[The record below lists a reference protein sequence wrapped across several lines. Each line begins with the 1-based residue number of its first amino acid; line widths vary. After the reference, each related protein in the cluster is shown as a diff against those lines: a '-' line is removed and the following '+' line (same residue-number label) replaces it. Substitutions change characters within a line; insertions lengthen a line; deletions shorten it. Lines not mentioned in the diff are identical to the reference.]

1 MQLLSKLLALSKK
14 LARLK
19 YRISCLMLHESVIAI
34 DQNLGIHMKKI
45 KSICLDKVANLQRIY
60 LAI

>member
-34 DQNLGIHMKKI
+34 DQNLGYSYEKKHLFRHGGKFTTYI
-45 KSICLDKVANLQRIY
+45 FSYMI
-60 LAI
+60 